1 MPLIFYFRFEPEHVE
16 NIAGV
21 DWNSLQIVETHDEEG
36 RIALISENQMC
47 ELLGVREKEHI
58 IVPTE
63 VFDRRMD
70 EHGDYDGAAIPTSD
84 TVPSEVVI
92 SYDKNNPPMD
102 VGTIYP
108 TMEEF
113 KMAVRQY
120 AINKEF
126 DLGTGKSDK
135 TRYKCFCKSSG
146 VCPWKINGTKH
157 KGQST
162 VEVST
167 LICFD

>member
-1 MPLIFYFRFEPEHVE
+1 VE

-21 DWNSLQIVETHDEEG
+21 DWNSLHIVVTHDDEG
-36 RIALISENQMC
+36 RIALISENRMY
-47 ELLGVREKEHI
+47 ELLGLREEEHTS
-58 IVPTE
+58 VPAE
-63 VFDRRMD
+63 VFDSRMD
-70 EHGDYDGAAIPTSD
+70 EQGDNDGAAIPTSD
-84 TVPSEVVI
+84 AVPSEMVI

-102 VGTIYP
+102 VSTIYP

-113 KMAVRQY
+113 KMAVWQY

-135 TRYKCFCKSSG
+135 TRYRCYCKSSG
-146 VCPWKINGTKH
+146 DCPWKLNGTKH
-157 KGQST
+157 KGQKT

>member
-1 MPLIFYFRFEPEHVE
+1 MVQPFLLVMAFR
-16 NIAGV
+16 
-21 DWNSLQIVETHDEEG
+21 
-36 RIALISENQMC
+36 
-47 ELLGVREKEHI
+47 VRW
-58 IVPTE
+58 
-63 VFDRRMD
+63 
-70 EHGDYDGAAIPTSD
+70 
-84 TVPSEVVI
+84 VI

-146 VCPWKINGTKH
+146 VYPWKINGTKH